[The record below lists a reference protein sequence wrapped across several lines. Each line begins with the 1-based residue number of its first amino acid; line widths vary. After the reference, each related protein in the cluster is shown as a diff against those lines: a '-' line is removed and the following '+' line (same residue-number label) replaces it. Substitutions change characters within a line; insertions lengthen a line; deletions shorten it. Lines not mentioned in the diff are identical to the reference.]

1 MSARDRVLAID
12 VGTQSVRALVFDA
25 AGTLCARAQVPIE
38 PPYHAPEPGWAEQE
52 AEVFWQATVS
62 ACRALADEPQ
72 AAVDR
77 IAGIALTT
85 QRATAVFAAE
95 DGTPLRPAISWLD
108 QREAA
113 TVPVLPGHWR
123 AVFALLG
130 LAGTIERFQRAAP
143 ANWLAAHEPTLHAR
157 TTRMPL
163 LSGWLVH
170 RLTGRWRD
178 SVAAQVGYLPFDY
191 RRRRWAKAG
200 DWKWRAI
207 AATPG
212 QMPELVE
219 PGGVLGEV
227 SDAAARALGLP
238 AGLPVFSAGA
248 DKACEVLGA
257 GAVTPETACVS
268 LGTTATLNTCRAD
281 YREVTRFVPAYPAAM
296 PGAYTD
302 EIQIYRGFW
311 LVSWFKH
318 EFAVDTVQAAA
329 AAHRSAETLLDE
341 AIAPIPPGSDGL
353 FVLPT
358 WSPGV
363 RDPGPEARGAI
374 VGFTDVHGRAH
385 VYRAILEGLAYAL
398 RAGRERIERRTRT
411 PVTRLRVA
419 GGGSQSDAAM
429 QILADVFGLPAQRS
443 HTHDTSGLGAAIN
456 AAVGLGWHPDH
467 TAAARAMVHDGARFE
482 PDPDT
487 SRRYDRL
494 YHEVYRGLYP
504 ALAPTFRRIA
514 GQYAGTGFRRAADNW
529 D

>member
-1 MSARDRVLAID
+1 M
-12 VGTQSVRALVFDA
+12 
-25 AGTLCARAQVPIE
+25 
-38 PPYHAPEPGWAEQE
+38 
-52 AEVFWQATVS
+52 
-62 ACRALADEPQ
+62 
-72 AAVDR
+72 
-77 IAGIALTT
+77 
-85 QRATAVFAAE
+85 
-95 DGTPLRPAISWLD
+95 
-108 QREAA
+108 
-113 TVPVLPGHWR
+113 
-123 AVFALLG
+123 
-130 LAGTIERFQRAAP
+130 
-143 ANWLAAHEPTLHAR
+143 
-157 TTRMPL
+157 
-163 LSGWLVH
+163 
-170 RLTGRWRD
+170 
-178 SVAAQVGYLPFDY
+178 
-191 RRRRWAKAG
+191 
-200 DWKWRAI
+200 
-207 AATPG
+207 
-212 QMPELVE
+212 
-219 PGGVLGEV
+219 
-227 SDAAARALGLP
+227 LGLP

-257 GAVTPETACVS
+257 GAVTPGRLRVAR
-268 LGTTATLNTCRAD
+268 TTATLNTCRAD

-419 GGGSQSDAAM
+419 GGGSQSDAM
-429 QILADVFGLPAQRS
+429 QILADVFGLTAQRS
-443 HTHDTSGLGAAIN
+443 HTHETSGLGAAIN

-467 TAAARAMVHDGARFE
+467 TAAGRAMVHDGARFE
-482 PDPDT
+482 PDPRV
-487 SRRYDRL
+487 SCRYDRL
-494 YHEVYRGLYP
+494 YNEVYRGLYP

-514 GQYAGTGFRRAADNW
+514 GQYAGTGCRGATDNR
-529 D
+529 DRHD